1 LLPGLFYVTGNNAR
15 LFCPLFTQVLAER
28 LVQLT
33 HQAGFATGDIVVMQ
47 DAFRGSPVQRANRL
61 LGHFPSLL

>member
-1 LLPGLFYVTGNNAR
+1 MPRETTRA
-15 LFCPLFTQVLAER
+15 FCSLFTQVLTER

-33 HQAGFATGDIVVMQ
+33 HQAGFATGDVVVMQ

-61 LGHFPSLL
+61 VGRFPGLL